1 MNYSNLNDYEVIY
14 LISENDE
21 YAKEL
26 MLKKYEPIVYN
37 IANKLSGCAKLA
49 GLEMDDLVQEG
60 YLALALSFNKFNPN
74 RNTMFYTYAVS
85 AIKKRML
92 NIIRANTTSG
102 HQLLNNSLSL
112 EFELFEDN
120 KLMDNIE
127 DTTINKP
134 LDLLVERE
142 YFNKIKDTLYG
153 LSLMEA
159 SVFEL
164 KINGFKLKEM
174 EELLQISRGYIS
186 TILTRIRRNFNLI
199 IEN

>member
-1 MNYSNLNDYEVIY
+1 MNYNDLNDYEIIY

-37 IANKLSGCAKLA
+37 IANKFSRSAKLA
-49 GLEMDDLVQEG
+49 GLEIDDLVQEG

-74 RNTMFYTYAVS
+74 KNTMFYTYVVS

-92 NIIRANTTSG
+92 NIIRANTTNG

-112 EFELFEDN
+112 EFELFEDS
-120 KLMDNIE
+120 KLMDSIE
-127 DTTINKP
+127 DVTIKKP

-142 YFNKIKDTLYG
+142 YFNKIKDILYG

-174 EELLQISRGYIS
+174 EELLQVSRVYIS
-186 TILTRIRRNFNLI
+186 SILGRIRRNFNLI